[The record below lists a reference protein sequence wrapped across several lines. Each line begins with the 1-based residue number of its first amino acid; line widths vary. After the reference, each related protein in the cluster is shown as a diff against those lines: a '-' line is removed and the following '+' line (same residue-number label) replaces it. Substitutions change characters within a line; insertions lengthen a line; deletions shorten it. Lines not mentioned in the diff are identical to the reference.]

1 MTVAVRAA
9 VEDDL
14 DVVVDLRLEFLRAV
28 RGPDIELSAEF
39 AVQTRSFFQREA
51 RAGRVSTWLAF
62 DGPDTIGVAS
72 LLLWARPPLPEDPRS
87 FEAYVINMYVV
98 PTARGRGVGREL
110 LAMCTDGA
118 RRAGARTLLLHPTDD
133 GLPLYR
139 SAGFVEKTRWMELP
153 LPLQE

>member
-1 MTVAVRAA
+1 M
-9 VEDDL
+9 
-14 DVVVDLRLEFLRAV
+14 
-28 RGPDIELSAEF
+28 
-39 AVQTRSFFQREA
+39 VQTRSFFQREA

-62 DGPDTIGVAS
+62 DGADTIGVAS

-87 FEAYVINMYVV
+87 FKAYVINMYVV
-98 PTARGRGVGREL
+98 PTAPGRGVGREL

-139 SAGFVEKTRWMELP
+139 SAGFTEATRWMELP